1 MAPLTAFALGLL
13 LIATYL
19 LAFQRYVW
27 DAALLFSLSVIGL
40 LIAMRRALFPVR
52 ARAERIRHWPRWSWR
67 VGGRLG
73 ALALSVVVGLMTRQ
87 TTVTDYTFPLILWL
101 FAVGAFAATLI
112 LPPLRRVSLAEVRD
126 ALPRWEWIA
135 LGGLLLASGAVR
147 LIGLGHI
154 PANLGGDEGTQLLA
168 GLRLIE
174 PPLGNPF
181 ATGWY
186 SVPTMSFFA
195 YGLAMRLFGVGIVG
209 GRALSALIGTLT
221 VLTSWLLGRSLGG
234 RRAGWW
240 VALTVAFASYHIHY
254 SRLASNQIIDPFV
267 GTLATW
273 LLWQGM
279 HRSRS
284 DLWRLPA
291 WGLTGVVLG
300 AGWYAYFGARW
311 MTFLAALILAWRA
324 ATSPR
329 FLARHRRG
337 LICLMLGWLIV
348 VLPLLAWYST
358 HPSTLTERYNAVSI
372 FASGWLR
379 SAVEVTGKSAFQA
392 LLQQFWKSISAFH
405 LTPDPTFWY
414 YPQMPLLDFVSG
426 TLMVVGMLA
435 ALFRWRWPSRGLTLL
450 WFWSTLLMAWTL
462 TENPPSSQRGLLL
475 APAVALLVAWGIE
488 ALIELFHPWRKI
500 LWSAGAVMIALI
512 IILNTGFYFGI
523 YTPRRSYG
531 NPTAEIA
538 TAYAR
543 FAMAHPP
550 EGRTYF
556 FGPPQIY
563 WDFGALAFLLRDQ
576 PGVDVMPEETP
587 TGVTAPARFAFVAG
601 RTDELL
607 QIQSRYPG
615 GEIHRVLAPDQR
627 ILALVY
633 DWKANEVGGDMGAPP
648 HSKGIA
654 GSPSA
659 IGSWISRV
667 YRSARSIIIFNPSQ
681 GLFGEWGL

>member
-1 MAPLTAFALGLL
+1 MALLTSLALGLL

-19 LAFQRYVW
+19 LALDRYVW
-27 DAALLFSLSVIGL
+27 DAALLLFLSVLGL
-40 LIAMRRALFPVR
+40 LIAMRRVLTHHR
-52 ARAERIRHWPRWSWR
+52 AGVGGVRHWTPLSWR
-67 VGGRLG
+67 VWGQFGV
-73 ALALSVVVGLMTRQ
+73 LALSLLVGLMTRNRPAAA
-87 TTVTDYTFPLILWL
+87 DYTFSLILWL
-101 FAVGAFAATLI
+101 LAVGGFAATLL
-112 LPPLRRVSLAEVRD
+112 LPPLRRLSLADVRA

-135 LGGLLLASGAVR
+135 LGGLLVVSAALR
-147 LIGLGHI
+147 LLGLGRI

-168 GLRLIE
+168 GLRLIQ

-186 SVPTMSFFA
+186 SVPMMSFFA
-195 YGLAMRLFGVGIVG
+195 YGLAMRVFGVGIAG

-234 RRAGWW
+234 RRVGWW

-254 SRLASNQIIDPFV
+254 SRLASNQIIDPFI
-267 GTLATW
+267 GALAIW

-279 HRSRS
+279 HRPRL
-284 DLWRLPA
+284 DPWRLPA
-291 WGLTGVVLG
+291 WGLSGMALG

-311 MTFLAALILAWRA
+311 MTVFVAMILAWRA

-329 FLARHRRG
+329 FLTRHRRDM
-337 LICLMLGWLIV
+337 ICLFAGWLVV

-379 SAVEVTGKSAFQA
+379 REIEITGKSALQL
-392 LLQQFWKSISAFH
+392 LLQQFGKSLSAFH

-435 ALFRWRWPSRGLTLL
+435 ALLRWRWPSRTLTLL

-475 APAVALLVAWGIE
+475 APAVGLFVAWGVE
-488 ALIELFHPWRKI
+488 ALIEMFRPWRQY
-500 LWSAGAVMIALI
+500 LWAAGAAMLALI

-523 YTPRRSYG
+523 YTPRRTYG

-538 TAYAR
+538 TSYAR
-543 FAMAHPP
+543 FAMARPP
-550 EGRTYF
+550 EGLTYF
-556 FGPPQIY
+556 CGPPQIY
-563 WDFGALAFLLRDQ
+563 WNFGALAFLLRDQ
-576 PGVDVMPEETP
+576 PGVDVMPEEVP
-587 TGVTAPARFAFVAG
+587 VDVTTPARFVFVAE
-601 RTDELL
+601 RADELPRV
-607 QIQSRYPG
+607 QSRYPG
-615 GEIHRVLAPDQR
+615 GEIYRITAPDER
-627 ILALVY
+627 LLALVY
-633 DWKANEVGGDMGAPP
+633 DWPGQPP
-648 HSKGIA
+648 
-654 GSPSA
+654 
-659 IGSWISRV
+659 
-667 YRSARSIIIFNPSQ
+667 
-681 GLFGEWGL
+681 

>member
-1 MAPLTAFALGLL
+1 MAFLTAFALGLL

-19 LAFQRYVW
+19 LALQRYVW
-27 DAALLFSLSVIGL
+27 DAALLFSLAVIGL
-40 LIAMRRALFPVR
+40 LIALRRALSP
-52 ARAERIRHWPRWSWR
+52 ARAGVGRVRRWARPSWR
-67 VGGRLG
+67 AWGQLG
-73 ALALSVVVGLMTRQ
+73 ALTISLLVGLMTRNQ
-87 TTVTDYTFPLILWL
+87 NITTDFTFPLILWL
-101 FAVGAFAATLI
+101 LAVGAFAATLL
-112 LPPLRRVSLAEVRD
+112 LPPVRRVAFADVRD

-135 LGGLLLASGAVR
+135 LGCLLLASSALR
-147 LIGLGHI
+147 LIGLGRI

-168 GLRLIE
+168 GLRLIH

-195 YGLAMRLFGVGIVG
+195 YGLAMRIFGVGIAG
-209 GRALSALIGTLT
+209 GRALSALIGVLT

-234 RRAGWW
+234 RRVGWW

-254 SRLASNQIIDPFV
+254 SRLASNQIIDPLI
-267 GTLATW
+267 GALAIW

-291 WGLTGVVLG
+291 WGLAGMVLG

-311 MTFLAALILAWRA
+311 MTVLAALLLAWRT

-329 FLARHRRG
+329 FLTRHRRD
-337 LICLMLGWLIV
+337 LIYLFAGWLVV
-348 VLPLLAWYST
+348 VLPLLSWYVT
-358 HPSTLTERYNAVSI
+358 HPSTLSERYNAVSI

-379 SAVEVTGKSAFQA
+379 REIEITGKSALHL
-392 LLQQFWKSISAFH
+392 LLQQFWKSLSAFH

-435 ALFRWRWPSRGLTLL
+435 ALLRWRWPSRTLTLL

-462 TENPPSSQRGLLL
+462 TENLPSSQRGLLL
-475 APAVALLVAWGIE
+475 VPAAALFIAWGIE
-488 ALIELFHPWRKI
+488 ALIELFHPWRKA
-500 LWSAGAVMIALI
+500 LWGVGAVMLALI

-523 YTPRRSYG
+523 YTPRRTYG

-543 FAMAHPP
+543 FAMARPP
-550 EGRTYF
+550 EGMTYF
-556 FGPPQIY
+556 FGPPQLY

-576 PGVDVMPEETP
+576 PGMDVMPEETP
-587 TGVTAPARFAFVAG
+587 VDVAAPARFVFVAN
-601 RTDELL
+601 RTGDLPPV
-607 QIQSRYPG
+607 QSRYPG
-615 GEIHRVLAPDQR
+615 GEIYHILAPDQR
-627 ILALVY
+627 TLAFVY
-633 DWKANEVGGDMGAPP
+633 DWPGNTP
-648 HSKGIA
+648 
-654 GSPSA
+654 
-659 IGSWISRV
+659 
-667 YRSARSIIIFNPSQ
+667 
-681 GLFGEWGL
+681 